1 MALEP
6 KKKGGLFAGLANL
19 SNDDAP
25 DKKDPE
31 KQEKAVG
38 KTPEKKA
45 DSTKSSSTI
54 ASNQASST
62 RKPSESTKATLEA
75 APTAEP
81 TQPEPQRVLSQP
93 AAQPVSAVAAQPEM
107 PIVEPQQFNGLP
119 YNSFEAQAQSY
130 QQGSMVRTRAQLIDG
145 RYKRNPKSFR
155 TCIALT
161 EELHQNVERA
171 KQSGRISS
179 LNDLINNL
187 LTDYFKLN

>member
-6 KKKGGLFAGLANL
+6 KKQGGLFAGLANL
-19 SNDDAP
+19 SNDDTP
-25 DKKDPE
+25 EKKEPE

-38 KTPEKKA
+38 KTAEKKA
-45 DSTKSSSTI
+45 DSTKPSST
-54 ASNQASST
+54 SDSKPASSA
-62 RKPSESTKATLEA
+62 RKPSESTKKAPEA
-75 APTAEP
+75 APEVVP
-81 TQPEPQRVLSQP
+81 SQPEPQRVSPQP
-93 AAQPVSAVAAQPEM
+93 AAQPISPVAAQPEM
-107 PIVEPQQFNGLP
+107 PVVDPLQYNGAP
-119 YNSFEAQAQSY
+119 YNSFDAQAQAY

-171 KQSGRISS
+171 KQSGRITS